1 MQLRLR
7 TILLLTALLFLAC
20 GQLFVIPESQQFK
33 LFLFTLVLLGVP
45 HGALDLYIEQKSLQ
59 QDAPDLKNILLRYLL
74 NIGLYAALWYFAPI
88 IALAVFILIA
98 AYHFGEIDWLGKSD
112 QWLQR
117 LLYFLTGLC
126 WLTHF
131 LATNINSA
139 IKIFLYLGN
148 AQISATQWQDWAS
161 TLAPISLG
169 VLVLLYGISFLFRR
183 YFFYQSAHCYFA
195 LLQFFVL
202 LVFCHYSSLWIGF
215 GFYFGLWHSLLSFDK
230 IRMNFSMADNLE
242 SWLFLLKKALP
253 FSVMAWMG
261 MLFVMFAF
269 YQSTQTT
276 SLITLVFI
284 TLSVL
289 TLPHLQ
295 VFTKLRN
302 QG

>member
-1 MQLRLR
+1 MQVRLR
-7 TILLLTALLFLAC
+7 IILLFTALLLLAL
-20 GQLFVIPESQQFK
+20 GQLVVIPEAQQFK
-33 LFLFTLVLLGVP
+33 LFLFTLVILGVP
-45 HGALDLYIEQKSLQ
+45 HGALDLYIEQQNLQ
-59 QDAPDLKNILLRYLL
+59 QDGPDLRKILLRYLL
-74 NIGLYAALWYFAPI
+74 NIGLYATLWYFAPL
-88 IALAVFILIA
+88 IALVVFILIS

-112 QWLQR
+112 RWLQR
-117 LLYFLTGLC
+117 LFYFSIGLC

-139 IKIFLYLGN
+139 IQIFLYLGN
-148 AQISATQWQDWAS
+148 AEITTAQWQQWAN
-161 TLAPISLG
+161 TLAPLSLG
-169 VLVLLYGISFLFRR
+169 ALVLLYLISFFFRK
-183 YFFYQSAHCYFA
+183 YFFYQSSHCYFA

-202 LVFCHYSSLWIGF
+202 LAFCHYSSLWIGF
-215 GFYFGLWHSLLSFDK
+215 GFYFGLWHSLLSLDK

-253 FSVMAWMG
+253 FSIMAWMG

-269 YQSTQTT
+269 YSSTQTT